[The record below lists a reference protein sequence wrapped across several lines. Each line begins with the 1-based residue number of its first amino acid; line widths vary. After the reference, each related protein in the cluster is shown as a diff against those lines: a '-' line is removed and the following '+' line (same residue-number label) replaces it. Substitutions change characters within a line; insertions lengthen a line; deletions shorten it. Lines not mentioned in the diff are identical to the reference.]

1 MTRCSRWR
9 LDLAQQAIRTAE
21 KHLDAGRDDH
31 FRRSVAFAR
40 EMLREFDADDYEA
53 AHDGV
58 RIVDSRSAH

>member
-1 MTRCSRWR
+1 MTRRSRWR

-21 KHLDAGRDDH
+21 KHLDAGRDEH

-53 AHDGV
+53 AKADGRV
-58 RIVDSRSAH
+58 SEELR